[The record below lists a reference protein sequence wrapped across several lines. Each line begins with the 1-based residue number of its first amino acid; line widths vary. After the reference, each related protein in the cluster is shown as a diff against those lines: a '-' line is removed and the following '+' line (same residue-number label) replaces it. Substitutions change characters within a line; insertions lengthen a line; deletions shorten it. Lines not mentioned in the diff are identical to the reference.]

1 MELIIRKQPIIQ
13 CGKCGKSISISNDS
27 QIAGWDEI
35 SRDNDR
41 PQGIAFTY
49 QSEPIDIECP
59 YCKNKIEYQIEV
71 TEYPEETKEDFDID
85 ITGGTVL
92 ENPQIDIE

>member
-1 MELIIRKQPIIQ
+1 MKLKIKRQPVIKCGI
-13 CGKCGKSISISNDS
+13 CGKTIIIDNDLL
-27 QIAGWDEI
+27 IGWDEI

-71 TEYPEETKEDFDID
+71 TEYPEEKKEDFDID

-92 ENPQIDIE
+92 ENPQIGIE